1 MKAGLKEVWRRHKR
15 KIVNTL
21 VLLVAIMAI
30 SVYSIVLFRAENVIA
45 STKEEVPN
53 RQDVSIQKISIPE
66 DKRTETKKSDEVIEK
81 EEIKKIETV
90 KETANSEVVTEK
102 EINHNV
108 EEKLAK
114 EKNRENGKDTSE
126 TPQNSNSANSGSQT
140 NTSSNKENTVNKP
153 IEVEKVWVEPVYKTV
168 NHPAEYKTETYVVKE
183 AWIESKNNGEKV
195 YCYCGLA
202 FDSTDV
208 WASHSELSGRGS
220 ECNGYSIKPYYTQIM
235 HPAQIESKQVL
246 IKEAW
251 DEQVL
256 VSAGYWK

>member
-45 STKEEVPN
+45 STKEEVLN

-90 KETANSEVVTEK
+90 KETANSEVITEK
-102 EINHNV
+102 EINNNV

-153 IEVEKVWVEPVYKTV
+153 MEVEKVWVEPVYKTV

-183 AWIESKNNGEKV
+183 AWIENVNKGTLV
-195 YCYCGLA
+195 HCYCGNI
-202 FDSTDV
+202 FNSTLE
-208 WASHSELSGRGS
+208 WGNHSQESGRESG
-220 ECNGYSIKPYYTQIM
+220 CHGYSTKPYFEIIN

-246 IKEAW
+246 VKEAW